1 MRYFTINPPVFFG
14 SALILSAFVLVGA
27 IFPSRAEALF
37 SILQSEILA
46 DFGWLYLL
54 SVAVFLIVLL
64 IFALSRF
71 GTLKLGPDDA
81 EPDYPFSSWMAMLF
95 AAGMGIGL
103 MFFAVGEPLTHFVH
117 PPEAASRSIAA
128 EREAMAVTFF
138 HWGIH
143 AWAIYA
149 LVGLSLAYFGYRYHL
164 PLTIRSGLY
173 PLLKERINGPYG
185 HVVDIFAVC
194 GTIFGIATSLGF
206 GVLQINAGLNHL
218 INLPVTPLVQIVLI
232 IAISSIATV
241 SVLTGLDRGVRRLS
255 EINLIVA
262 IALMIFVL
270 VIGPTS
276 LLLRSFVQNIG
287 LYLDSIILRTF
298 NIYAYEPREW
308 INAWTLFYWAW
319 WISWSPFVGTFIARI
334 SRGRTVREFVLTV
347 LFLPAGFTFLWLTTF
362 GNTAIHIDTTIANG
376 ALAEAVSADVAV
388 ALFQFLE
395 YLPLSTLTS
404 AIAVLLVAIFFVTS
418 ADSGSLVVDTIVSGG
433 VANTR
438 AIQRLFWCVLQ
449 GLVACVLLL
458 TGGLKALQTVTVASA
473 LPFSIVMLILCW
485 GLFQGMRTDLARRAA
500 LRPFIPPRPTAAGPS
515 WEKRIG
521 QILHIP
527 TREDVDKFIRT
538 CAEPALCAVA
548 KEMLAK
554 GCDAT
559 IERDPERGAISLI
572 VAAEDLRPFVYGV
585 EPASHPLP
593 VFTALD
599 AAIGELRHEAH
610 TFFSDGSGGYDL
622 MGLTKEDIINDVLT
636 QFERYQAIVRSPR
649 QQLYVTS
656 PKTQ

>member
-1 MRYFTINPPVFFG
+1 MRHFVINPPVFFG
-14 SALILSAFVLVGA
+14 CVLILSAFVLVGA
-27 IFPSRAEALF
+27 LFPSRAEALF
-37 SILQSEILA
+37 GILQNEILA
-46 DFGWLYLL
+46 DFGWFYLL
-54 SVAVFLIVLL
+54 SVAVFLIALL
-64 IFALSRF
+64 IFGTSRF

-81 EPDYPFSSWMAMLF
+81 EPDYPFGSWMAMLF

-103 MFFAVGEPLTHFVH
+103 MFFAVGEPITHFIA
-117 PPEAASRSIAA
+117 PPDAVSRTIQA
-128 EREAMAVTFF
+128 ERQAMAVTFF

-149 LVGLSLAYFGYRYHL
+149 VVGLSLAYFGYRYDL

-173 PLLKERINGPYG
+173 PLLKGGINGPCG
-185 HVVDIFAVC
+185 HMVDIFAVC

-218 INLPVTPLVQIVLI
+218 VDLPVTPLVQVTLIVV
-232 IAISSIATV
+232 ISAVATV
-241 SVLTGLDRGVRRLS
+241 SVLTGLDRGIRRLS
-255 EINLIVA
+255 ELNLIVA
-262 IALMIFVL
+262 VALMMFVFL
-270 VIGPTS
+270 VGPTT

-308 INAWTLFYWAW
+308 INTWTLFYWAW

-347 LFLPAGFTFLWLTTF
+347 LFVPAGFTFLWLTTF
-362 GNTAIHIDTTIANG
+362 GNTAIYIDTTIANG
-376 ALAEAVSADVAV
+376 ALADAVSADVAV

-418 ADSGSLVVDTIVSGG
+418 ADSGALVVDTIVSGG
-433 VANTR
+433 VANSR

-473 LPFSIVMLILCW
+473 LPFTVVMLILCW
-485 GLFQGMRTDLARRAA
+485 GLFRGMRTDLAR
-500 LRPFIPPRPTAAGPS
+500 TAARQVIPS
-515 WEKRIG
+515 HTAASSLAWEKRLG
-521 QILHIP
+521 HILHIP
-527 TREDVDKFIRT
+527 TREDVDRFIRESV
-538 CAEPALCAVA
+538 EPALSAVT
-548 KEMLAK
+548 KELLAR

-559 IERDPERGAISLI
+559 IDRNPERGAVSLVI
-572 VAAEDLRPFVYGV
+572 AVEELRPFVYGI
-585 EPASHPLP
+585 EPASHALP

-599 AAIGELRHEAH
+599 AAMGELRHEAR
-610 TFFSDGSGGYDL
+610 TIFSDGSGGYDI
-622 MGLTKEDIINDVLT
+622 MGLTKEEIISDVLT

-649 QQLYVTS
+649 QQLYVTA
-656 PKTQ
+656 PKPP